1 MQESQNSTIV
11 FEQLKNIVEMPGY
24 PFLQHYKEDFYKC
37 DKHHLSRT
45 LADGVRY
52 LWIAREHGSHLVRL
66 GVHPK
71 MHEAMIAVL
80 DNHTDETMDIRLIE
94 VTSMDMPAKIVKIK
108 ASRACDEMRRL
119 NYKIEGSIITNR
131 AGEKIASV
139 TIKITGWNQGKA
151 PYGTV
156 YIQPVRASNGEP
168 KAISRADLIALGQI
182 GECGVIE
189 ESQSLFTPAKE
200 IWFGDRDF
208 EEMIAPKK
216 EMKIA
221 A

>member
-1 MQESQNSTIV
+1 MQESQNNTIV

-45 LADGVRY
+45 IADGVRY
-52 LWIAREHGSHLVRL
+52 LWIARDNGSHLVRL
-66 GVHPK
+66 GVHSK

-80 DNHTDETMDIRLIE
+80 DNHTDETMDIRLIK
-94 VTSMDMPAKIVKIK
+94 VDSMDMPAKITKIK
-108 ASRACDEMRRL
+108 ASRACDELRHL
-119 NYKIEGSIITNR
+119 DYKIDGSTVTNR
-131 AGEKIASV
+131 AGEKIASLM
-139 TIKITGWNQGKA
+139 IKITGWHQGES

-156 YIQPVRASNGEP
+156 YIQPARHSNGEY
-168 KAISRADLIALGQI
+168 KNISRADLIALGQI
-182 GECGVIE
+182 GECGVIQ
-189 ESQSLFTPAKE
+189 ESQSLFTPTKE

-208 EEMIAPKK
+208 EDMIAPKK
-216 EMKIA
+216 EVKLA